1 MRERA
6 DVPAQSVFK
15 TFPMSETEDVFE
27 LRLPAGSQII
37 RVRIVRSERARRM
50 TLRVKSDASVSVV
63 IPTNIRGNILEK
75 AQIFALKNLDWID
88 RQVEKFSKNQS
99 RFPDKSLSEYLRE
112 HPKIFADEHPLSVE
126 ISPTAI
132 RPFFVFRP
140 EESVLPIYVRA
151 DFLETDLQNAL
162 AGIAKIVLPKR
173 LLQLSETCG
182 VSVENITI
190 RNQNGRWGSCTNRGN
205 ISLNWRII
213 LLPPKLRDHV
223 LLHELAHR
231 RHMNH
236 SDDFWDLLYAWDS
249 ETATRNRELQNA
261 WSFLFRLRVSG

>member
-1 MRERA
+1 MGE
-6 DVPAQSVFK
+6 
-15 TFPMSETEDVFE
+15 SEEIFD
-27 LRLPAGSQII
+27 LRLPVGSQII

-63 IPTNIRGNILEK
+63 VPRNLRGNVLES
-75 AQIFALKNLDWID
+75 ARIFALKNLDWID
-88 RQVEKFSKNQS
+88 RQVEKFSANRS
-99 RFPDKSLSEYLRE
+99 RFPEKFLSEYLRE
-112 HPKIFADEHPLSVE
+112 HPEIFVDDHPLSAE
-126 ISPTAI
+126 ISPTAL

-140 EESVLPIYVRA
+140 KETVLPIYVRA
-151 DFLETDLQNAL
+151 NFVETDLQNAL
-162 AGIAKIVLPKR
+162 AEIAKIVLPKR
-173 LLQLSETCG
+173 VLKLSETCG
-182 VSVENITI
+182 VSVGNISI

-205 ISLNWRII
+205 LSLNWRII

-249 ETATRNRELQNA
+249 ETATHDRELQST
-261 WSFLFRLRVSG
+261 WSSLFRLRVSDRS